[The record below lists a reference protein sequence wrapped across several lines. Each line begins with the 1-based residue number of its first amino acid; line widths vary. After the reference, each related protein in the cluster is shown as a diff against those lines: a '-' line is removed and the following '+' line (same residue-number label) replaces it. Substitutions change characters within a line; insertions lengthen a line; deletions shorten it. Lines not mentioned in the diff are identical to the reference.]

1 MPIGHLEPFQRRL
14 KSSNGDM
21 RGIKPSLHIRNG
33 STNGVTG
40 QTIHIQSQKPRR
52 RELSLRR
59 ADVSVNI
66 QFVPGMF
73 FRPPPPQI
81 VLFLHFHP
89 GPTPPP
95 LFLSSCRWNSR
106 VRNCCIVEKENGKLE
121 PTCISN
127 SKPWNHCTKW
137 PLFQE
142 MAVKRFILLTPSF
155 TALSP

>member
-1 MPIGHLEPFQRRL
+1 MGRPALSQPS
-14 KSSNGDM
+14 KSNL
-21 RGIKPSLHIRNG
+21 RGVK
-33 STNGVTG
+33 
-40 QTIHIQSQKPRR
+40 QTQKRWNS
-52 RELSLRR
+52 LSLV
-59 ADVSVNI
+59 DVSVNI

-95 LFLSSCRWNSR
+95 LFLSSCRWNSL
-106 VRNCCIVEKENGKLE
+106 VRNRCVIEKENGKLE
-121 PTCISN
+121 QNCISN
-127 SKPWNHCTKW
+127 SKPWNHFTKW